1 MKKKDTSVLV
11 EELKNCEDFKKFHAA
26 AEKYSN
32 DGTSL
37 ADALSGVIAESGMSK
52 TEIIKNSTISEIYAY
67 QIFSGTRRPERG
79 KLLALTVAAHLDL
92 DATQRLLK
100 TTGYP
105 ELYVKNTFDS
115 VVMYG
120 ICNKMSVI
128 EINALLFEYGC
139 RTLG

>member
-1 MKKKDTSVLV
+1 MKKKDTSALV
-11 EELKNCEDFKKFHAA
+11 EELKNCEDFKKFHASA
-26 AEKYSN
+26 AKYSN
-32 DGTSL
+32 DKTNLS
-37 ADALSGVIAESGMSK
+37 DALEEMIKQSGLTK
-52 TEIIKNSTISEIYAY
+52 TEIIKNSTISEVYAY

-79 KLLALTVAAHLDL
+79 KLLALTVSAGLDL
-92 DATQRLLK
+92 EKTQRLLK

-128 EINALLFEYGC
+128 EINAMLFEYGC
-139 RTLG
+139 HTIG